1 MAPGSALTSL
11 PVRRSQAGRRGW
23 WFLLV
28 SGVTPLV
35 CGAVL
40 LLVHGGEVAG
50 QQDAGSIPTEITA
63 ERAGPVRP
71 AQTVAGVAAGVGSD
85 RPALAPPPVRLRL
98 PRLDVDAQV
107 LPVSVG
113 ADGLLGVPDNPR
125 QLGWWSASDRPGM
138 PSGSVVIDGHV
149 DSAALGLGA
158 LFRLSEARPGDAV
171 LLTNAA
177 GSSISY
183 TVVARRS
190 YSKATLPA
198 AEVFAADVGPR
209 LVLLTCGGS
218 FDQATRHYADNVVV
232 YAVPR

>member
-1 MAPGSALTSL
+1 MASDSALTLL
-11 PVRRSQAGRRGW
+11 PATRSQEGRGGW
-23 WFLLV
+23 WFLFV
-28 SGVTPLV
+28 SGVTSLV
-35 CGAVL
+35 CGGVL

-50 QQDAGSIPTEITA
+50 QQDAGSIPTERA
-63 ERAGPVRP
+63 VPVQPAGPVARVAPGAGSGRP
-71 AQTVAGVAAGVGSD
+71 A
-85 RPALAPPPVRLRL
+85 ALPPPVRLRL
-98 PRLDVDAQV
+98 PRLDIDAPV

-113 ADGLLGVPDNPR
+113 PDGLLGVPDNPR
-125 QLGWWSASDRPGM
+125 QLGWWSGSDRPGM
-138 PSGSVVIDGHV
+138 PSGNLVIDGHV

-158 LFRLSEARPGDAV
+158 LFRLREARPGDDV

-177 GSSISY
+177 GWSTRY

-190 YSKATLPA
+190 YPKATLPA
-198 AEVFAADVGPR
+198 AEVFATDVGPR